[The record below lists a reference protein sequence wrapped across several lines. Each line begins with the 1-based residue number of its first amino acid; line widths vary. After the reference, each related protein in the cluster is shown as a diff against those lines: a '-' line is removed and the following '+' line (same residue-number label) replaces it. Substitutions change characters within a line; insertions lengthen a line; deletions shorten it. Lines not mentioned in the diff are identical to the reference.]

1 MLLPFF
7 QWIES
12 LGFSASIDPSG
23 YVTAAVNV
31 MHLLALTVFVGALLV
46 VDLRLLGRG
55 MKQQPLAE
63 VARDAQPW
71 LIGGFLAMLSTG
83 VPQILATPI
92 KEYYSPHF
100 WLKMEVILVA
110 LIFTFTVRR
119 MIAQAGEG
127 RVAPVWRKLVALVS
141 IGMWT
146 TVATAGRLIGLM
158 S

>member
-12 LGFSASIDPSG
+12 LEFSTTIDPSG
-23 YVTAAVNV
+23 YVTAVVNV
-31 MHLLALTVFVGALLV
+31 MHLLALTVFLGALLV

-55 MKQQPLAE
+55 MRQQPLAE
-63 VARDAQPW
+63 LARDAQPW
-71 LIGGFLAMLSTG
+71 LIGGFLAMMSTWI
-83 VPQILATPI
+83 PQILATPI

-119 MIAQAGEG
+119 LIAQADEA
-127 RVAPVWRKLVALVS
+127 RVAPVWRKLVGLIS

-158 S
+158 A

>member
-7 QWIES
+7 QWIERFE
-12 LGFSASIDPSG
+12 FSTVVDSSG
-23 YVTAAVNV
+23 YFTAAVNV
-31 MHLLALTVFVGALLV
+31 MHLLALTLFVGALLV

-55 MKQQPLAE
+55 MRQQPLAA

-71 LIGGFLAMLSTG
+71 LIAGFLAMLATG
-83 VPQILATPI
+83 IPQILATPI
-92 KEYYSPHF
+92 KQYYSPHF
-100 WLKMEVILVA
+100 WFKMEVILVA
-110 LIFTFTVRR
+110 LLFTFTVRR
-119 MIAQAGEG
+119 RITQADEA
-127 RVAPVWRKLVALVS
+127 RVAPAWRKLVGLIS

>member
-12 LGFSASIDPSG
+12 LQFSTAVDDGG
-23 YVTAAVNV
+23 YFTAGVNV

-55 MKQQPLAE
+55 MKKQPLAQ

-83 VPQILATPI
+83 IPQVLATPI

-119 MIAQAGEG
+119 RIALADEA
-127 RVAPVWRKLVALVS
+127 RVAAVWRRLVGIVS
-141 IGMWT
+141 IAMWT